1 MLVLYLLP
9 IVIITI
15 KEEWSINNN
24 FSRSRSELFSLQDIN
39 RYFISINGQNVYI
52 YTDASLYDSN
62 IRNLEG
68 LFWDTTRRFKFR
80 IGIVALEILLSIHHM
95 LGTIPIYFGM
105 RTISP

>member
-9 IVIITI
+9 IIIITI
-15 KEEWSINNN
+15 KEERSINNN

-39 RYFISINGQNVYI
+39 RYFVSINGQNVD
-52 YTDASLYDSN
+52 TTLYDSN

-105 RTISP
+105 RTLSP